1 MSSLLRGCLLHI
13 RQSRMCSYTMC
24 PNPAVLPTIR
34 QCWEIIWHF
43 TRNFLSYGIIMI
55 KFQSP
60 SFFSCHQNINP
71 DTIRLCQTHADAIC
85 DSSGKI
91 KPEPVRTKRREFFRA
106 FFYIGIGKQ
115 WKLWLLLF
123 ISKVYGLNGYI
134 LSSGLTNLQ
143 FHTVLLVS
151 EQLYYNITGMWH
163 KGSSKVLM
171 CLGLFL
177 QTKRTFQLLTKLWLA
192 LFFTCPWSV

>member
-1 MSSLLRGCLLHI
+1 MSSLLRGCFLHI

-34 QCWEIIWHF
+34 QCWAILWHC
-43 TRNFLSYGIIMI
+43 TWNSLSNGIIMI
-55 KFQSP
+55 KFQSS

-91 KPEPVRTKRREFFRA
+91 KPEPVRTKRREFVRA

-115 WKLWLLLF
+115 WKLWLSVF
-123 ISKVYGLNGYI
+123 IFQDMNI
-134 LSSGLTNLQ
+134 IFHIIIFISGLTNLQ
-143 FHTVLLVS
+143 FHPVLLTS
-151 EQLYYNITGMWH
+151 QQLYHRN
-163 KGSSKVLM
+163 V
-171 CLGLFL
+171 
-177 QTKRTFQLLTKLWLA
+177 TKRQQKCSCAQVSFCKQKE
-192 LFFTCPWSV
+192 LFCY